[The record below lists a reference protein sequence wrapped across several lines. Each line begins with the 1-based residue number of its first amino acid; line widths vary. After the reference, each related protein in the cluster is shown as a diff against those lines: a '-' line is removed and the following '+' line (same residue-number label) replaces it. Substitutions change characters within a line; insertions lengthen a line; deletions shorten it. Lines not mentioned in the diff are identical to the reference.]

1 MTIARRSLG
10 AVHEPPR
17 TKTDAAYQALRQAI
31 VTGEIGPNEPLDE
44 NVLQQRYQLGRTP
57 LREALK
63 RLAREQFV
71 TWPVHSTP
79 YVRGVSADELTNLY
93 QTRIILEEPASRI
106 AAAAITDAQLD
117 HLDEISVQIEEL
129 IADGQIYL
137 AVESDHALHLA
148 IAQSSGNRFLAEAV
162 SNLNCGSLRLWYT
175 THERLHDQTQT
186 PRHSQLIEALRSR
199 DPERAAE
206 ETRRHILRSH
216 QRQLTLQ
223 AQNAIAPLAATGSLT
238 PATAQPD
245 VQARAHAA
253 NLAALPAPE
262 TPR

>member
-1 MTIARRSLG
+1 MTTAQRSLG
-10 AVHEPPR
+10 AIYEPPR
-17 TKTDAAYQALRQAI
+17 TKTDAAYQALRRAI

-44 NVLQQRYQLGRTP
+44 NVLQQRYQFGRTP

-117 HLDEISVQIEEL
+117 RLDGISVQIEEL
-129 IADGQIYL
+129 IAEGEIYL

-175 THERLHDQTQT
+175 AHERLQDQTQT
-186 PRHSQLIEALRSR
+186 PRHSHLIEALRSR

-216 QRQLTLQ
+216 QRQITLQ
-223 AQNAIAPLAATGSLT
+223 AQSALAPLAATASLM
-238 PATAQPD
+238 
-245 VQARAHAA
+245 
-253 NLAALPAPE
+253 PAPAQDQAQAS
-262 TPR
+262 R

>member
-1 MTIARRSLG
+1 VTIAQRGLG
-10 AVHEPPR
+10 AAYEQPR
-17 TKTDAAYQALRQAI
+17 TKTDAAYHALRQAI

-44 NVLQQRYQLGRTP
+44 NVLQQRYQFGRTP

-117 HLDEISVQIEEL
+117 RLDEISVQIEEQ
-129 IADGQIYL
+129 IAGGEIYL

-148 IAQSSGNRFLAEAV
+148 IAQISGNRFLAEAV

-175 THERLHDQTQT
+175 AHERLHDQTHT
-186 PRHSQLIEALRSR
+186 PRHRHLIEALRGR

-216 QRQLTLQ
+216 QRQLALQ
-223 AQNAIAPLAATGSLT
+223 AQSAVAPLAATAILT
-238 PATAQPD
+238 PA
-245 VQARAHAA
+245 
-253 NLAALPAPE
+253 PAPDPAQA
-262 TPR
+262 PR

>member
-1 MTIARRSLG
+1 VTIAQRGLG
-10 AVHEPPR
+10 AAYEAPR
-17 TKTDAAYQALRQAI
+17 TKTDAAYQALRRAI

-44 NVLQQRYQLGRTP
+44 SVLQQRYQFGRTP

-63 RLAREQFV
+63 RFAREQFV

-106 AAAAITDAQLD
+106 AAAAITDAQID
-117 HLDEISVQIEEL
+117 RLDEISVQIEEL
-129 IADGQIYL
+129 IAEGEIYL

-175 THERLHDQTQT
+175 AHERLHDQTQT
-186 PRHSQLIEALRSR
+186 PRHSHLIEALRSR

-216 QRQLTLQ
+216 QRQIALRTE
-223 AQNAIAPLAATGSLT
+223 NAIAPLAATGSLT
-238 PATAQPD
+238 PVP
-245 VQARAHAA
+245 VQAEAPGPAA
-253 NLAALPAPE
+253 APTPP
-262 TPR
+262 TPRTPE